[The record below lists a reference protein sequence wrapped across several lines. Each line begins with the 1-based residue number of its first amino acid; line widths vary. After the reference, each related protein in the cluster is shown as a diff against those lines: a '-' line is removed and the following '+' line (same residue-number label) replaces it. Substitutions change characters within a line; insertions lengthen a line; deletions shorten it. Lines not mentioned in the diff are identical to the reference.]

1 MKQTLKIIA
10 ISALATA
17 AVIKAVPAFAETAPA
32 QAVSIVH
39 TADLDLS
46 TKAGR
51 NALDHRLVSAAYDVC
66 GTASEVD
73 LAGKNKV
80 RACRID
86 VLAKARA
93 ESVQLAS
100 RGSGS
105 ILIAAN
111 R

>member
-1 MKQTLKIIA
+1 MKTPLLIA
-10 ISALATA
+10 LGSFLATA
-17 AVIKAVPAFAETAPA
+17 AVIKAAPAFAEAVQA
-32 QAVSIVH
+32 QDVTIVH

-46 TKAGR
+46 TAAGR
-51 NALDHRLVSAAYDVC
+51 SALDHRLVAAAYDVC
-66 GTASEVD
+66 GAASDVD

-80 RACRID
+80 RACRVD

-93 ESVQLAS
+93 ESLQLAS

-105 ILIAAN
+105 ILIAS